1 MGKLMDEIKNQSMD
15 RSRLIKLKEQM
26 KPEEYDDFMAALKDP
41 TISASAICRAINKR
55 GYAISISTVAVIRRN
70 MK

>member
-1 MGKLMDEIKNQSMD
+1 MGELLEEMKNQSMD
-15 RSRLIKLKEQM
+15 RSRLVGLKEEM
-26 KPEEYDDFMAALKDP
+26 TAEEYDDFMTAVKDR

-55 GYAISISTVAVIRRN
+55 GYAMSVSTLTVMRRN

>member
-1 MGKLMDEIKNQSMD
+1 MGKLLEEMKNQSMD
-15 RSRLIKLKEQM
+15 RSRLVGLKEEM
-26 KPEEYDDFMAALKDP
+26 KPEEYDDFMTALKDP

-55 GYAISISTVAVIRRN
+55 GYAMSVSTVTVIRRN

>member
-1 MGKLMDEIKNQSMD
+1 MGELLEEMKNQSMD
-15 RSRLIKLKEQM
+15 RSRLVGLKEEM
-26 KPEEYDDFMAALKDP
+26 TPEEYDDFMIALKDR

-55 GYAISISTVAVIRRN
+55 GYAMSVSTLTVMRRN